1 MFIGADGMIIT
12 LHEQPISALEQGVE
26 GNGLSGWPYLP
37 RNQAKRGKRL
47 FQPSNA
53 EHP

>member
-1 MFIGADGMIIT
+1 MFIGVDGMTIT
-12 LHEQPISALEQGVE
+12 LHEPLISALEQGVD
-26 GNGLSGWPYLP
+26 GNGLSGRPYLP